1 MKQAFPGDR
10 LQIKAEDWNRVRR
23 VSNIPSTGI
32 TGGAGRR
39 VYTEMAVAYTDAP
52 GIAARSGTTL
62 GSGTVT
68 FYEISD
74 AGVLSATTETDTVYN
89 ITQSAVVG
97 NTYVVVGREFRTN
110 KWIVIVEDC
119 GAGGS

>member
-10 LQIKAEDWNRVRR
+10 LQIKAEDWNRVRQI
-23 VSNIPSTGI
+23 SNTGR
-32 TGGAGRR
+32 TGVTENRKR
-39 VYTEMAVAYTDAP
+39 VYSEIAIAYTDAP

-68 FYEISD
+68 FYGVTD
-74 AGVLSATTETDTVYN
+74 GGVLTATTETATAYN